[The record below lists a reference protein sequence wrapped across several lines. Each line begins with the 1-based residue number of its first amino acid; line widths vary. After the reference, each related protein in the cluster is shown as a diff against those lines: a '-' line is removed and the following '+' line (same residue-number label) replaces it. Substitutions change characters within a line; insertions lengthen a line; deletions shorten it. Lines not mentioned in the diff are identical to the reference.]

1 LFGRL
6 IHLRM
11 PHAVPVRQA
20 NGLPRASFRSR
31 LAADTLASGY
41 VLGATSCTR
50 DFHPLNRAHAEHTE
64 KNGPRRKPQT
74 VSQPNQISE
83 DQSEIF
89 KRIREPLDQSGLPT
103 QKRG

>member
-1 LFGRL
+1 
-6 IHLRM
+6 M

-64 KNGPRRKPQT
+64 KALPDIDPKALSLLVAG
-74 VSQPNQISE
+74 E
-83 DQSEIF
+83 GF
-89 KRIREPLDQSGLPT
+89 EPPTFGL
-103 QKRG
+103 

>member
-1 LFGRL
+1 MKKAPGPDEGFRRL
-6 IHLRM
+6 L
-11 PHAVPVRQA
+11 
-20 NGLPRASFRSR
+20 
-31 LAADTLASGY
+31 LA
-41 VLGATSCTR
+41 R
-50 DFHPLNRAHAEHTE
+50 RE
-64 KNGPRRKPQT
+64 KNGPRREPQT